1 MSPVT
6 YQCHAP
12 RHTRDTL
19 LGVKGAPAGS
29 QAVIDPPIP
38 SHRRSFAAAALAVKI
53 ACDDQKYTVGVY
65 HSLTENLTLL
75 AEFTDTK
82 AEAHDG
88 VENDSS
94 NFNIGAYLSF

>member
-1 MSPVT
+1 MERARSLGHERDPRLSRAADV
-6 YQCHAP
+6 AP
-12 RHTRDTL
+12 SFL
-19 LGVKGAPAGS
+19 VKTN
-29 QAVIDPPIP
+29 
-38 SHRRSFAAAALAVKI
+38 
-53 ACDDQKYTVGVY
+53 QKYTVGVY

-82 AEAHDG
+82 AEAHNG